1 MLTARDAIED
11 RVKGLDRGTDDYLTK
26 PFSLVELLARLRA
39 LARRGQG
46 ERPPVLAGGGLRI
59 CARDR
64 HAAVDEVPRLLKAI
78 DASTQTT

>member
-46 ERPPVLAGGGLRI
+46 ERPPVLAGAA
-59 CARDR
+59 CASARVDR
-64 HAAVDEVPRLLKAI
+64 QAAVDEVPRLLKAI